1 MSTSSLLRPLLLVL
15 LLATTLHAQNVEA
28 LAGRQVVVL
37 GDSITQDGRYVTFLN
52 YYLEKLHPQQQ
63 FQIYGLGL
71 SSETL
76 SGLSEE
82 GHAGGK
88 FARPCLFE
96 RLGRLFER
104 IKPAV
109 VIACYGMNDGIYLPL
124 DPERFAAFKAGVT
137 RLISDCKAAGVAQ
150 VVLVTPPIYDIP
162 LDSPGFNYDSVLT
175 AYAAWEMT
183 LSQPGLQVID
193 LHTAMRQAR
202 ATRSEVFSKDKI
214 HPGDDGH
221 LLMAKTILAG
231 FNIQVPEE
239 PLATIQADPLFQL
252 VKDKRTL
259 ISQRWMKHI
268 GYTREKV
275 VAPQSLDD
283 TAEKVAKLQAEIDAL
298 RRKP

>member
-1 MSTSSLLRPLLLVL
+1 MTLRSILLLLIFV
-15 LLATTLHAQNVEA
+15 ANVRAQTVDA

-37 GDSITQDGRYVTFLN
+37 GDSITQAGGYVTFLT

-71 SSETL
+71 ASETL
-76 SGLSEE
+76 SGLSEA

-88 FARPCLFE
+88 FPRPCLFE

-124 DPERFAAFKAGVT
+124 DPERFAAFKTGVT
-137 RLISDCKAAGVAQ
+137 RLITDCKAAGVAQ
-150 VVLVTPPIYDIP
+150 VVVVTPPIFDMP
-162 LDSPGFNYDSVLT
+162 LDSPGFNYDTVLS
-175 AYAAWEMT
+175 AYAAWQVS
-183 LSQPGLQVID
+183 LKISGVQVID

-202 ATRSEVFSKDKI
+202 VKRSEVFSKDKI

-231 FNIQVPEE
+231 FGVQVPDE
-239 PLATIQADPLFQL
+239 PVATILADPLYRL
-252 VKDKRTL
+252 VQNKRSL
-259 ISQRWMKHI
+259 ISDRWLKHV
-268 GYTREKV
+268 GYNREKLV
-275 VAPQSLDD
+275 TPQTLDD
-283 TAEKVAKLQAEIDAL
+283 TDPKVAKLQAEIDAL